1 MNMKGIESLKA
12 IRKRNLNR
20 IVVAHLNIN
29 SLRNKFDYLI
39 EQITGNIDILMISE
53 TKLDSSFPTGQFLI
67 NGYSEPFRIDRNSQG
82 GGIMLYVREDIPSKL
97 VGVETSPTEGF
108 YVEIN
113 LRKKKWL
120 LCCSYNPN
128 KNNIQ
133 FHLENLTKSLA
144 LYSSNYENLIILGD
158 FNVSIDNSYMAGFCD
173 TYDLRSLIMEPTC
186 YKNPENPT
194 CIDLILTNHHL
205 SFQNSCVL
213 ETGLSDFHKMTV
225 TIMKASFQRLQP
237 RIIKYRD
244 YRRFQNDVFREE
256 LLSELLDVS
265 IGENEEDFSN
275 FLDIC
280 KKNVNYHAPC
290 KQKYVRGNHLPFMN
304 KTLSKEIMKRTRL
317 RNKFLKNKND
327 YNKTEFS
334 KQRNYCVS
342 LVRKSKKLYYSNLDE
357 KNVTDNKTFS
367 KTIKPFLSDKIVSRE
382 KVTLIEEEEFIE
394 SDSNAAQV
402 LNTIFS
408 NIVSN
413 LKIAESANCDPIS
426 DNIND
431 PVIKSIVKYRN
442 HPSIL
447 KIGEVCNKKRCSL
460 FSFSHVDNEQLLKEI
475 QI

>member
-1 MNMKGIESLKA
+1 MNMKCIESLKA

-39 EQITGNIDILMISE
+39 KKIMGNIDILMISE
-53 TKLDSSFPTGQFLI
+53 TKLDNSFPIGQFLI

-82 GGIMLYVREDIPSKL
+82 GGIILYVREDIPSKL
-97 VGVETSPTEGF
+97 VAIETSPTEGF
-108 YVEIN
+108 SVEIN
-113 LRKKKWL
+113 LRKKNWL

-158 FNVSIDNSYMAGFCD
+158 FNVSIDNSYMAGYCN

-186 YKNPENPT
+186 YKNP
-194 CIDLILTNHHL
+194 DLILTNHPL

-213 ETGLSDFHKMTV
+213 DTGLSDFHKMKV

-237 RIIKYRD
+237 TIINYKD

-256 LLSELLDVS
+256 VLSELLDVS

-290 KQKYVRGNHLPFMN
+290 KQKYVRGNHLTFMN
-304 KTLSKEIMKRTRL
+304 KTFSKKIMKRTRL

-327 YNKTEFS
+327 CNKREFS

-357 KNVTDNKTFS
+357 KNVTDNKTFW

-382 KVTLIEEEEFIE
+382 KITLIEEDEIVE
-394 SDSNAAQV
+394 SDSNTAQI
-402 LNTIFS
+402 LNTFFS

-413 LKIAESANCDPIS
+413 LKIAEYANCDPIS

-431 PVIKSIVKYRN
+431 NIR
-442 HPSIL
+442 
-447 KIGEVCNKKRCSL
+447 
-460 FSFSHVDNEQLLKEI
+460 
-475 QI
+475 